1 MKKGTLSTFFLILVL
16 ILGLSLLLYP
26 TVSDY
31 WNSRVQS
38 YAVAGYMDEVAIL
51 DQEKYTEIWD
61 AARAYN
67 ASLVSRENAYTI
79 NDEQKIQYE
88 ELLDISDLGIMGY
101 IEIPLIDIRLPIY
114 HGTAESVLQV
124 GIGHLDWTSLP
135 VGGESTH
142 CVVSGHRGLPSA
154 RLFTDVD
161 QLVAGDLFMIHV
173 LDETLTYEVDQIL
186 VVEPQDTEELLIQEG
201 KDLCTLVTCTPYGIN
216 SHRLLIRGH
225 RVENLKETVVV
236 RVTADAIRVEPLIVS
251 AVIFVPMLMVMLL
264 LSFLVGG
271 FSKRRNKKR

>member
-1 MKKGTLSTFFLILVL
+1 MKKGTLSSFFLILVL
-16 ILGLSLLLYP
+16 LLGLSLLLYP

-31 WNSRVQS
+31 WNSQVQTK
-38 YAVAGYMDEVAIL
+38 AVAGYMDEVAVM
-51 DQEKYTEIWD
+51 DVEKYTSVWN
-61 AARAYN
+61 AAHDYN
-67 ASLVSRENAYTI
+67 ASLLDRSNAYTTSE
-79 NDEQKIQYE
+79 EQQAQYQ
-88 ELLDISDLGIMGY
+88 ELLNISGVGIMAY
-101 IEIPLIDIRLPIY
+101 IEVPKIDIRLPIY

-154 RLFTDVD
+154 RLFTDLD
-161 QLVAGDLFMIHV
+161 ELVVGDLFMIHV

-186 VVEPQDTEELLIQEG
+186 VVEPQDTEQLLIQEG

-225 RVENLKETVVV
+225 RVENLAESVTV
-236 RVTADAIRVEPLIVS
+236 RVTADAVRVEPLVVS
-251 AVIFVPMLMVMLL
+251 VVIFVPMLLIMLMI
-264 LSFLVGG
+264 SFVVGA
-271 FSKRRNKKR
+271 FTKRKNKKR